1 MLTEIKNISPIPLLL
16 EEKFCVSITDRHG
29 IITYVNPL
37 FCELSKYSKEEL
49 VGQSYGMLNPDY
61 TAESFVREMEYEL
74 TENTVWQRQIKSY
87 AKDGSPYWVQ
97 ATIVPV
103 HDDEGEISQFLSFD
117 IDVTSKI
124 QTNEKYEKTLETL
137 RNIENALDQSSVVVI
152 TDQQGTITYVN
163 EKFCDLSRYA
173 EEELI
178 GQTHRVVNSGFH
190 PKQFFKDM
198 WQTIGQGGIWNGDIK
213 NRAKD
218 GSEYWVNT
226 TIVPFLNKTGKPYQ
240 YISIRTDITARK
252 QTEQSLEIA
261 LKNDFRK
268 TVKNLQNL
276 IFTYTYDE
284 DNEIIFTLIE
294 GKMAEKVGIT
304 ENLVAL
310 HQLRDAFEQGEFSKL
325 EHFFRQSMQGDAVQ
339 FELKHST
346 NTYLLYLSPIFEN
359 REVVEVVGTATDITQ
374 RKETEKLVEH
384 MAYYDYLTEL
394 PNRRLF
400 QMKAIEAIELA
411 GRKKEPF
418 ALLFID
424 LDRFKNINDTMG
436 HAIGDQLLKV
446 VGQRLKNCIRKEDF
460 VARLGGDEFV
470 ILLASTQ
477 HHEVEAIAT
486 RILEDISR
494 SFQFGNHDV
503 YVTPSIGISNFPE
516 DGQDYDTLMT
526 KADSAMYLAK
536 ENGKNT
542 YQFFTQE
549 MHREMIEKTTL
560 ERELRYA
567 LPSNQLTLHYQ
578 PQIEMDSGELI
589 GLEALIR
596 WQHPVKGLI
605 SPAHFIPIAEES
617 GLIIPLGQWVL
628 ETACA
633 QAKRWQSAGLPHVQI
648 GVNVSLSQFKQA
660 TFVKMVKETLAA
672 SGLAAKY
679 LNLEITES
687 MTTDL
692 QSCLS
697 TLQQLR
703 EIGINVSIDDFGTG
717 YSSFSYLSNLPLTH
731 LKIDGAFI
739 QDLNRT
745 NRAIVKTIIALA
757 KNLDLTVIAEGVET
771 EEQVR
776 LLRHLQC
783 DEAQGYFYSK
793 PLTQEQVE
801 NLLRQATYN
810 TVCR

>member
-1 MLTEIKNISPIPLLL
+1 M
-16 EEKFCVSITDRHG
+16 
-29 IITYVNPL
+29 
-37 FCELSKYSKEEL
+37 
-49 VGQSYGMLNPDY
+49 
-61 TAESFVREMEYEL
+61 
-74 TENTVWQRQIKSY
+74 
-87 AKDGSPYWVQ
+87 
-97 ATIVPV
+97 
-103 HDDEGEISQFLSFD
+103 
-117 IDVTSKI
+117 
-124 QTNEKYEKTLETL
+124 
-137 RNIENALDQSSVVVI
+137 
-152 TDQQGTITYVN
+152 
-163 EKFCDLSRYA
+163 
-173 EEELI
+173 
-178 GQTHRVVNSGFH
+178 
-190 PKQFFKDM
+190 
-198 WQTIGQGGIWNGDIK
+198 
-213 NRAKD
+213 
-218 GSEYWVNT
+218 
-226 TIVPFLNKTGKPYQ
+226 
-240 YISIRTDITARK
+240 
-252 QTEQSLEIA
+252 
-261 LKNDFRK
+261 
-268 TVKNLQNL
+268 
-276 IFTYTYDE
+276 
-284 DNEIIFTLIE
+284 
-294 GKMAEKVGIT
+294 
-304 ENLVAL
+304 
-310 HQLRDAFEQGEFSKL
+310 
-325 EHFFRQSMQGDAVQ
+325 
-339 FELKHST
+339 
-346 NTYLLYLSPIFEN
+346 
-359 REVVEVVGTATDITQ
+359 
-374 RKETEKLVEH
+374 
-384 MAYYDYLTEL
+384 
-394 PNRRLF
+394 
-400 QMKAIEAIELA
+400 
-411 GRKKEPF
+411 
-418 ALLFID
+418 LFID

-446 VGQRLKNCIRKEDF
+446 VGQRLKNCIREEDF

-494 SFQFGNHDV
+494 AFQFGNHDV

>member
-61 TAESFVREMEYEL
+61 TVESFVREMEYEL

-325 EHFFRQSMQGDAVQ
+325 EQ
-339 FELKHST
+339 FLQTKH
-346 NTYLLYLSPIFEN
+346 
-359 REVVEVVGTATDITQ
+359 
-374 RKETEKLVEH
+374 
-384 MAYYDYLTEL
+384 
-394 PNRRLF
+394 
-400 QMKAIEAIELA
+400 A
-411 GRKKEPF
+411 GRCSPVRTQAFNKHISS
-418 ALLFID
+418 LFITD
-424 LDRFKNINDTMG
+424 FRKPGGGGSGRNCDRHYPTE
-436 HAIGDQLLKV
+436 
-446 VGQRLKNCIRKEDF
+446 R
-460 VARLGGDEFV
+460 
-470 ILLASTQ
+470 
-477 HHEVEAIAT
+477 
-486 RILEDISR
+486 
-494 SFQFGNHDV
+494 
-503 YVTPSIGISNFPE
+503 
-516 DGQDYDTLMT
+516 
-526 KADSAMYLAK
+526 
-536 ENGKNT
+536 NGKTSGT
-542 YQFFTQE
+542 Y
-549 MHREMIEKTTL
+549 
-560 ERELRYA
+560 
-567 LPSNQLTLHYQ
+567 
-578 PQIEMDSGELI
+578 
-589 GLEALIR
+589 GLL
-596 WQHPVKGLI
+596 
-605 SPAHFIPIAEES
+605 
-617 GLIIPLGQWVL
+617 
-628 ETACA
+628 
-633 QAKRWQSAGLPHVQI
+633 
-648 GVNVSLSQFKQA
+648 
-660 TFVKMVKETLAA
+660 
-672 SGLAAKY
+672 
-679 LNLEITES
+679 
-687 MTTDL
+687 
-692 QSCLS
+692 
-697 TLQQLR
+697 
-703 EIGINVSIDDFGTG
+703 
-717 YSSFSYLSNLPLTH
+717 
-731 LKIDGAFI
+731 
-739 QDLNRT
+739 
-745 NRAIVKTIIALA
+745 
-757 KNLDLTVIAEGVET
+757 
-771 EEQVR
+771 
-776 LLRHLQC
+776 
-783 DEAQGYFYSK
+783 
-793 PLTQEQVE
+793 
-801 NLLRQATYN
+801 
-810 TVCR
+810 

>member
-1 MLTEIKNISPIPLLL
+1 
-16 EEKFCVSITDRHG
+16 
-29 IITYVNPL
+29 
-37 FCELSKYSKEEL
+37 
-49 VGQSYGMLNPDY
+49 
-61 TAESFVREMEYEL
+61 
-74 TENTVWQRQIKSY
+74 
-87 AKDGSPYWVQ
+87 
-97 ATIVPV
+97 
-103 HDDEGEISQFLSFD
+103 
-117 IDVTSKI
+117 
-124 QTNEKYEKTLETL
+124 
-137 RNIENALDQSSVVVI
+137 
-152 TDQQGTITYVN
+152 
-163 EKFCDLSRYA
+163 
-173 EEELI
+173 
-178 GQTHRVVNSGFH
+178 
-190 PKQFFKDM
+190 
-198 WQTIGQGGIWNGDIK
+198 
-213 NRAKD
+213 
-218 GSEYWVNT
+218 
-226 TIVPFLNKTGKPYQ
+226 
-240 YISIRTDITARK
+240 
-252 QTEQSLEIA
+252 
-261 LKNDFRK
+261 
-268 TVKNLQNL
+268 
-276 IFTYTYDE
+276 
-284 DNEIIFTLIE
+284 
-294 GKMAEKVGIT
+294 
-304 ENLVAL
+304 
-310 HQLRDAFEQGEFSKL
+310 
-325 EHFFRQSMQGDAVQ
+325 
-339 FELKHST
+339 
-346 NTYLLYLSPIFEN
+346 
-359 REVVEVVGTATDITQ
+359 
-374 RKETEKLVEH
+374 
-384 MAYYDYLTEL
+384 
-394 PNRRLF
+394 
-400 QMKAIEAIELA
+400 MKAIEAIEIA
-411 GRKKEPF
+411 SRKKETF

-446 VGQRLKNCIRKEDF
+446 VGQRLKNSIREEDF

-470 ILLASTQ
+470 ILLTSTQ

-494 SFQFGNHDV
+494 AFQFGNHDV

-516 DGQDYDTLMT
+516 DGRDYDTLMT

-549 MHREMIEKTTL
+549 MHRKMIEKTTL

-567 LPSNQLTLHYQ
+567 LSSNQLTLHYQ
-578 PQIEMDSGELI
+578 PQIEIDSGELI

-660 TFVKMVKETLAA
+660 TFVKMVKETLTA

-731 LKIDGAFI
+731 LKIDGTFI

-793 PLTQEQVE
+793 PLPQEQVE

>member
-1 MLTEIKNISPIPLLL
+1 
-16 EEKFCVSITDRHG
+16 
-29 IITYVNPL
+29 
-37 FCELSKYSKEEL
+37 
-49 VGQSYGMLNPDY
+49 
-61 TAESFVREMEYEL
+61 
-74 TENTVWQRQIKSY
+74 
-87 AKDGSPYWVQ
+87 
-97 ATIVPV
+97 
-103 HDDEGEISQFLSFD
+103 
-117 IDVTSKI
+117 
-124 QTNEKYEKTLETL
+124 
-137 RNIENALDQSSVVVI
+137 
-152 TDQQGTITYVN
+152 
-163 EKFCDLSRYA
+163 
-173 EEELI
+173 
-178 GQTHRVVNSGFH
+178 
-190 PKQFFKDM
+190 
-198 WQTIGQGGIWNGDIK
+198 
-213 NRAKD
+213 
-218 GSEYWVNT
+218 
-226 TIVPFLNKTGKPYQ
+226 
-240 YISIRTDITARK
+240 
-252 QTEQSLEIA
+252 
-261 LKNDFRK
+261 
-268 TVKNLQNL
+268 
-276 IFTYTYDE
+276 
-284 DNEIIFTLIE
+284 
-294 GKMAEKVGIT
+294 
-304 ENLVAL
+304 
-310 HQLRDAFEQGEFSKL
+310 
-325 EHFFRQSMQGDAVQ
+325 
-339 FELKHST
+339 
-346 NTYLLYLSPIFEN
+346 
-359 REVVEVVGTATDITQ
+359 
-374 RKETEKLVEH
+374 
-384 MAYYDYLTEL
+384 
-394 PNRRLF
+394 
-400 QMKAIEAIELA
+400 
-411 GRKKEPF
+411 
-418 ALLFID
+418 
-424 LDRFKNINDTMG
+424 
-436 HAIGDQLLKV
+436 
-446 VGQRLKNCIRKEDF
+446 
-460 VARLGGDEFV
+460 
-470 ILLASTQ
+470 
-477 HHEVEAIAT
+477 
-486 RILEDISR
+486 
-494 SFQFGNHDV
+494 
-503 YVTPSIGISNFPE
+503 
-516 DGQDYDTLMT
+516 
-526 KADSAMYLAK
+526 
-536 ENGKNT
+536 
-542 YQFFTQE
+542 
-549 MHREMIEKTTL
+549 MIEKTTL

>member
-1 MLTEIKNISPIPLLL
+1 
-16 EEKFCVSITDRHG
+16 
-29 IITYVNPL
+29 
-37 FCELSKYSKEEL
+37 
-49 VGQSYGMLNPDY
+49 
-61 TAESFVREMEYEL
+61 
-74 TENTVWQRQIKSY
+74 
-87 AKDGSPYWVQ
+87 
-97 ATIVPV
+97 
-103 HDDEGEISQFLSFD
+103 
-117 IDVTSKI
+117 
-124 QTNEKYEKTLETL
+124 
-137 RNIENALDQSSVVVI
+137 
-152 TDQQGTITYVN
+152 
-163 EKFCDLSRYA
+163 
-173 EEELI
+173 
-178 GQTHRVVNSGFH
+178 
-190 PKQFFKDM
+190 
-198 WQTIGQGGIWNGDIK
+198 
-213 NRAKD
+213 
-218 GSEYWVNT
+218 
-226 TIVPFLNKTGKPYQ
+226 
-240 YISIRTDITARK
+240 
-252 QTEQSLEIA
+252 
-261 LKNDFRK
+261 
-268 TVKNLQNL
+268 
-276 IFTYTYDE
+276 
-284 DNEIIFTLIE
+284 
-294 GKMAEKVGIT
+294 
-304 ENLVAL
+304 
-310 HQLRDAFEQGEFSKL
+310 
-325 EHFFRQSMQGDAVQ
+325 
-339 FELKHST
+339 
-346 NTYLLYLSPIFEN
+346 
-359 REVVEVVGTATDITQ
+359 
-374 RKETEKLVEH
+374 

-411 GRKKEPF
+411 GRKKESF

-660 TFVKMVKETLAA
+660 TFVKMVKETLAT